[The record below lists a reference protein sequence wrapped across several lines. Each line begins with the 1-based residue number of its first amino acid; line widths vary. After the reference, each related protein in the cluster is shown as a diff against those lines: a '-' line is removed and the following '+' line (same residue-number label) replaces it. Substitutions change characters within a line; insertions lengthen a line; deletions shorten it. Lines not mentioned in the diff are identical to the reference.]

1 MQKSHLNEE
10 VSFQDIC
17 GGAYHGMAGL
27 PKIKR
32 CCRQAD
38 QDGFECVW
46 IDSCCIDKTSSSEL
60 SKAISILYFVG
71 NVEDSFRPLF
81 AFVVEFHCT
90 IVHYHFY

>member
-1 MQKSHLNEE
+1 MQNSHLNEE

-17 GGAYHGMAGL
+17 GGAYRGMAGF

-46 IDSCCIDKTSSSEL
+46 TDSCCIDRTSSSEL
-60 SKAISILYFVG
+60 SKTINSM
-71 NVEDSFRPLF
+71 FRW
-81 AFVVEFHCT
+81 EC
-90 IVHYHFY
+90 